1 MSQSKASASA
11 AEDSASQVA
20 RITSLDQ
27 FRGYSVAAMFIVNF
41 VQHMTVAHQTLKH
54 NNTHFSY
61 ADSIMPSF
69 ILACGI
75 AYRMSFVKLVDK
87 GAEAAAWTKLRRRI
101 LIRSLALILLC
112 VMFFGFGGSFG
123 RWNDMSPSRVAKFVA
138 DLLKANMWE
147 VLAII
152 GACQIFI
159 LPVMATSTKI
169 RIAAVGLLSL
179 LHVVISWSFNYDF
192 VYGKPNWMDAY
203 FGGAGKRAWD
213 GGFFGII
220 AWSQIMLVGTIAYD
234 VTHHASLSRMRTSVP
249 ASSQRTSESGF
260 RVSFLSLMLSGV
272 LLMSLG
278 YILSCLTR
286 LYDTRSLN
294 EEQIKAR
301 VASPVIPDFSS
312 ISERPIASLLAEAP
326 FVPPPPPP
334 ERIPNYWQMDK
345 RVVTASFVMFG
356 SGVAIAVYGLFV
368 LFCDALKWDVGMFR
382 TFGQNPLAAYL
393 IHHLVTRTTLS
404 VVPKDSSLVWVLSG
418 LAISF
423 GVTYLF
429 VRYLEKRGLYLRL

>member
-11 AEDSASQVA
+11 PEDSASQAV

-41 VQHMTVAHQTLKH
+41 VQHMTVAHQALKH
-54 NNTHFSY
+54 NNTHSSY

-75 AYRMSFVKLVDK
+75 AYRMSFVKLADNR
-87 GAEAAAWTKLRRRI
+87 AEAAAWTKLRRRI
-101 LIRSLALILLC
+101 LVRSLALILLC
-112 VMFFGFGGSFG
+112 VMFFGFGGGFG
-123 RWNDMSPSRVAKFVA
+123 KWSDMSPSRVAKFMA
-138 DLLKANMWE
+138 DLLKANLWE

-169 RIAAVGLLSL
+169 RIATIGLLSL
-179 LHVVISWSFNYDF
+179 MHAVISWSFNYDF

-203 FGGAGKRAWD
+203 FGGVGKRAWD

-220 AWSQIMLVGTIAYD
+220 AWSQIMLFGTIAYD
-234 VTHHASLSRMRTSVP
+234 LTHRASISRVQTR
-249 ASSQRTSESGF
+249 SSGI
-260 RVSFLSLMLSGV
+260 RVAFMSLLLCGV
-272 LLMSLG
+272 LLMCFG
-278 YILSCLTR
+278 YALSCLTR
-286 LYDTRSLN
+286 LYDTRNLN
-294 EEQIKAR
+294 EAQIKALIG
-301 VASPVIPDFSS
+301 SPVIPDFSS
-312 ISERPIASLLAEAP
+312 ISERPIFSLFAEAP
-326 FVPPPPPP
+326 GVPPPLPQ

-368 LFCDALKWDVGMFR
+368 LFCDAWKWNVGMFR

-404 VVPKDSSLVWVLSG
+404 VVPKDSSLVWVLCG